1 MATSKLT
8 EVIISSN
15 AKNFLD
21 IICKVSSEDYYE
33 VAHSLD
39 PNAPKRDDPVRM
51 KKILADI
58 FAVNME

>member
-1 MATSKLT
+1 M
-8 EVIISSN
+8 IISSN